1 MKKTLFLAAAMLISG
16 AASAATD
23 HYVLRDGAHVQHLKI
38 TKVGDD
44 ITVTA
49 DVDFEPSAGE
59 EGKRACSADIS
70 GEAKAIND
78 KELVLKK
85 QIEGEKRFCTL
96 NIKLSGDGAKI
107 EQSEDCNYFA
117 AGLCHFSSDG
127 KELIKVK

>member
-44 ITVTA
+44 TTVTA

-96 NIKLSGDGAKI
+96 TIKLSGDGAKI

-117 AGLCHFSSDG
+117 AGICHFGSEG